1 MTNESATPG
10 SELKI
15 VDVEK
20 LEPAQLEKARE
31 IATSID
37 VSDSQSVIQFGVG
50 AQSRISEFS
59 DSILSKVRSKDSGYV
74 GETLT
79 DLGLKVKSLKIEK
92 LGNNSF
98 FSGVPFLGGLISSV
112 KKFMGRYEKVSTQ
125 IEKIAG
131 ELEKSRMEL
140 IKDITMLD
148 TLYDKNL
155 EYLKELDLFIA
166 AGQMKLEELQAGV
179 LPRMQKEVEQSDDPS
194 DAQKFRDFV
203 QMVDRFE
210 KKLHDLKLSRTIS
223 IQTAPQLRLIQN
235 NDQLLVEKIQ
245 SSILNTIP
253 LWKNQVVIALSI
265 FRQKNALEM
274 QKNVTKTTN
283 DLLSKNSEM
292 LKESS
297 VETAK
302 ESEKGIVEIDTL
314 KKVNDDLISTIEET
328 ISIQKEGRI
337 KRQHAESELSK
348 IEHELKMK
356 LKSVEQT
363 R

>member
-1 MTNESATPG
+1 MTNDNVSPG
-10 SELKI
+10 NELKI
-15 VDVEK
+15 IDIEK
-20 LEPAQLEKARE
+20 LEPARLEKAKE
-31 IATSID
+31 IASSID
-37 VSDSQSVIQFGVG
+37 LSDSQSVIQYGVG

-59 DSILSKVRSKDSGYV
+59 DHILSKVRSKDSGYF

-92 LGNNSF
+92 LGSSSLF
-98 FSGVPFLGGLISSV
+98 KGIPFLSGFVHSV
-112 KKFMGRYEKVSTQ
+112 NRFMSRYEKVSTQ

-131 ELEKSRMEL
+131 ELEKARMEL

-155 EYLKELDLFIA
+155 EYLSDLDLLIA
-166 AGQMKLEELQAGV
+166 AGQIKLEELRNIL
-179 LPRMQKEVEQSDDPS
+179 LPKIQKEVEQSGDAS
-194 DAQKFRDFV
+194 DAQKLRDFI
-203 QMVDRFE
+203 QMTDRFE

-223 IQTAPQLRLIQN
+223 IQTSPQLRLIQN

-274 QKNVTKTTN
+274 QKNITKTTN
-283 DLLSKNSEM
+283 DLLAKNSEM
-292 LKESS
+292 LKEGT
-297 VETAK
+297 VETAR
-302 ESEKGIVEIDTL
+302 ENEKGIVEIETL

-328 ISIQKEGRI
+328 LSIQREGRL
-337 KRQHAESELSK
+337 KRQQAESELSK
-348 IEHELKMK
+348 IEEELKMK
-356 LKSVEQT
+356 LKAVDHT